1 MVEAFIGFLPD
12 NLVLICTVIAFIL
25 PYSIYKL
32 NKKLHEDGDP
42 AWKKADQENDQVR
55 LKHYYTAC
63 DSYTLTLKDINQT

>member
-1 MVEAFIGFLPD
+1 VNVYMVEAFIGFLPD

-42 AWKKADQENDQVR
+42 AWKKADQEND
-55 LKHYYTAC
+55 
-63 DSYTLTLKDINQT
+63 